1 MHWAIPENIQTGV
14 LRTWFFEK
22 DPWNFRY
29 VILPLEISDK
39 RQNKASPL
47 EILQN
52 RVTSIGISGQKPRPM
67 ETLHN
72 FFWITFRNS
81 TSFFYW
87 PWNFHNLFLII
98 LEIPCPLRIL
108 SYQTK
113 RDKAIIRIDKTQNLF
128 ETMRV
133 WVIKCEFLN
142 EISGMSSTRA
152 EFNFLSIQV
161 IESQLCLWISIIFS
175 SNFT

>member
-1 MHWAIPENIQTGV
+1 MPFYPWKFQTKDKIKLHPWKFYKIV
-14 LRTWFFEK
+14 LHLLEFRAK
-22 DPWNFRY
+22 NQDPWKLYIISFGSLFK
-29 VILPLEISDK
+29 IPLLFFID
-39 RQNKASPL
+39 P
-47 EILQN
+47 
-52 RVTSIGISGQKPRPM
+52 GIS
-67 ETLHN
+67 T
-72 FFWITFRNS
+72 IC
-81 TSFFYW
+81 
-87 PWNFHNLFLII
+87 FLII

-108 SYQTK
+108 SYQNTK